1 MRGIWSS
8 KFIFW
13 NFVALFL
20 LKSVSAPSIQLAQL
34 VLGEQAFPPQEI
46 IMQTNAFRVGQGLG
60 ALRENGALNAA
71 AAQKLEDMMRNQYF
85 AHFSPAGV
93 SPWYWFQA
101 NGYRYTY
108 AGENLAIGFPDA
120 KTTLDAWVKSP
131 SHRNNLTNAQFREI
145 GVAVAFTTIA
155 GDSGILVVQLFG
167 SPLNAPRVA
176 VSSGDAKSPVSLG
189 LSRSDADETAPTPA
203 LTPKITPSPPPLK
216 IARATPI
223 PSTPITPRATSI
235 DKTSTLSRVMRILN
249 NTFTFYAYLLVL
261 ASLGYFLSREF
272 RKEYIIKTA
281 FHALLFVLAVIV
293 PLMTII
299 RQGRI
304 G

>member
-46 IMQTNAFRVGQGLG
+46 ITQTNVFRVEQGLG
-60 ALRENGALNAA
+60 VLQENSALNAA

-85 AHFSPAGV
+85 AHFSPAGI
-93 SPWYWFQA
+93 SPWYWFQV

-120 KTTLDAWVKSP
+120 KTTLDAWIKSP

-145 GVAVAFTTIA
+145 GVAVAFATIA

-167 SPLNAPRVA
+167 SPLNVPRVA

-189 LSRSDADETAPTPA
+189 LSRSDADETTPTP
-203 LTPKITPSPPPLK
+203 TPKITLSPSPLK
-216 IARATPI
+216 IARTTPI
-223 PSTPITPRATSI
+223 PSTLITPRATSI
-235 DKTSTLSRVMRILN
+235 DKASTLSRVMRILN

-261 ASLGYFLSREF
+261 ASLGYLLFREF

-281 FHALLFVLAVIV
+281 FHALLFALAVIV
-293 PLMTII
+293 PLITII
-299 RQGRI
+299 QQSRI